1 MDLFGLLF
9 AAVLVTIIVF
19 ALREPLRRMYFASRW
34 DVFVSHRS
42 SDNDIILPI
51 VEALRARGLR
61 VWLDLNQI
69 SNAQGVDR
77 FRYPISV
84 GLQQSRCV
92 LLFTSEAFCR
102 SDYCRQEVVFC
113 VKRFRRRPQRVI
125 EVCLD
130 HNQARRT
137 FSLPDTSPHI
147 EYRHRATGPHG
158 EEVDRA
164 LIDAIIVRIQEVGV
178 R

>member
-19 ALREPLRRMYFASRW
+19 ALREPLRRKYFASRW

-51 VEALRARGLR
+51 VEELRARGLR
-61 VWLDLNQI
+61 VWLDLNEI
-69 SNAQGVDR
+69 SDDKAVDR
-77 FRYPISV
+77 FRDPISV

-92 LLFTSEAFCR
+92 ILFTSEAFCR
-102 SDYCRQEVVFC
+102 SGYCRQEVVFC
-113 VKRFRRRPQRVI
+113 LKRFMRRPQRVI

-137 FSLPDTSPHI
+137 FGIPDTSPLI
-147 EYRHRATGPHG
+147 GYRHRETRLHG
-158 EEVDRA
+158 QEVGRA
-164 LIDAIIVRIQEVGV
+164 LADEIIVRIQEAGV

>member
-1 MDLFGLLF
+1 VDLFGLLF

-19 ALREPLRRMYFASRW
+19 ALREPLRRMYFASHW

-51 VEALRARGLR
+51 VKELRARGLR
-61 VWLDLNQI
+61 VWIDLNEI
-69 SNAQGVDR
+69 SNDKGVDR

-84 GLQQSRCV
+84 GLQQSKCV

-113 VKRFRRRPQRVI
+113 LKRFRRRPQCVI
-125 EVCLD
+125 EVLLD

-137 FSLPDTSPHI
+137 FGIPDTSPHLG
-147 EYRHRATGPHG
+147 YRHRETGPHG
-158 EEVDRA
+158 QEVDRT
-164 LIDAIIVRIQEVGV
+164 LIDEIIVRIQEAGI